1 MEFFKTPE
9 KQIIKDDSKNSPKK
23 TFEIKKSKKHII
35 KNIFNEVKPADP
47 LINRKNIAFKPIKYP
62 TVNKPILKLPN
73 FNENTIPYI
82 EKFELINNDKMILD
96 GVNNNNNN
104 KKEFLINHYI
114 NMAKNIS
121 KLIYAKNPKDKDG
134 NFTIDNIIDLSMIS
148 GSKTKRNIN
157 NVKFFNIEDN
167 LNKLGISPED
177 IINFESNFEC
187 GNLQLVYLI
196 NHQEEELI
204 NEENKNS
211 NINTP
216 REINND
222 INNYELFLQ
231 NDTNTRGYS
240 QWFFFRISKG
250 KIGQKIKLNIMNFQR
265 KKTKYSLGLKIWYFS
280 KKKKEEKNIGWH
292 HTKENVNYSK
302 NFLYNFTKAKRTY
315 YYTLSFEYTFEYD
328 NDEVFFA
335 NSIPFFYSDVI
346 NDLNYFTKKENEK
359 YNFFERKKLCSTLTG
374 NDVDYFNINTDN
386 NLLINDKK
394 DTTNKKGII
403 LFARQHPGETVS
415 SWILKGAYE
424 FLMAFNKE
432 ANYLREYYI
441 IKIIPMI
448 NVDGVI
454 CGNSRT
460 SLSGCDLNRRW
471 EKPDEFLHPEIYYL
485 KELIFNFTKNIEVEY
500 IIDFHGHFGAFNSF
514 FYGNNNKKDLK
525 YCKYFPFVV
534 GKISDVILF
543 NKSYFKM
550 PRFKKGTGRIHLF
563 HELGIENIFTLETSY
578 FGCNQGKYCNQYF
591 NSEILK
597 EIGRDIC
604 KGILLCHYNSNIKLS
619 IELKKDILEI
629 NKEFEDYLSNFKG
642 KKEEKENNDV
652 EIDKEQEE
660 KEEDKGDISD
670 SESEPSRDNLEEE
683 EIKKLFP
690 FFNKKKIRKITKRKK
705 LNTFLRNNYNNDI
718 KRKKISELKNKI
730 IDIQKNQTIGF
741 PKIEKIFPN
750 PTLRNNKK
758 ILTIN
763 DKNSNNTKI
772 KNISQDICS
781 KFFYKNKKF
790 KYIHIINN
798 KFPTNINTNNNTLI
812 KLFEEKQTQTEEKF
826 FVFHWTYFFGLY
838 KILTTNVSQKRI
850 NIAYPLLI
858 KYDNRIDV
866 IKNSKYKSTSTMVST
881 SLNKIKLNLKENS
894 IGRND
899 KKIKYIFKSEDEKN
913 NFINKLI
920 IKNDFTKILM
930 SDNNVANTSRINNS
944 KNKIKIKDKDKEKD
958 KEHSL
963 QKVIASFGND
973 CTFMKKEEYL
983 KKYLDD
989 ENRINSYK

>member
-1 MEFFKTPE
+1 MDFVKTPE
-9 KQIIKDDSKNSPKK
+9 KQIIKEDSKESLKK
-23 TFEIKKSKKHII
+23 TFEIKKSKKRLI
-35 KNIFNEVKPADP
+35 KNMFNDVKPADP

-62 TVNKPILKLPN
+62 SVNKPVLKLPN
-73 FNENTIPYI
+73 FNENTIPYTQ
-82 EKFELINNDKMILD
+82 KFELINNKEMNLD
-96 GVNNNNNN
+96 DVNHNNN

-114 NMAKNIS
+114 NISKNIA

-134 NFTIDNIIDLSMIS
+134 NFTIDNIIDLSQIN
-148 GSKTKRNIN
+148 GSKTKRSI
-157 NVKFFNIEDN
+157 NVKFFDKEEN
-167 LNKLGISPED
+167 LNKLGISPEN

-187 GNLQLVYLI
+187 GNLQFVYLI
-196 NHQEEELI
+196 NPQEDELI
-204 NEENKNS
+204 NEENKKN
-211 NINTP
+211 NINP
-216 REINND
+216 PIEINNEK
-222 INNYELFLQ
+222 NSNEYELFLQ
-231 NDTNTRGYS
+231 NDTNTRGHS
-240 QWFFFRISKG
+240 QWFFFRVSNG
-250 KIGQKIKLNIMNFQR
+250 KKGQKIKLNIMNFQR

-280 KKKKEEKNIGWH
+280 KKKKEEKSIGWH
-292 HTKENVNYSK
+292 HTEENVNYFM
-302 NFLYNFTKAKRTY
+302 NFLYNFIKGKRTY

-328 NDEVFFA
+328 NDEVYFA

-359 YNFFERKKLCSTLTG
+359 YNFFERKKLCDTLIG
-374 NDVDYFNINTDN
+374 NEVDYFSINTDN
-386 NLLINDKK
+386 NLVINEKQE
-394 DTTNKKGII
+394 TTNKKGII

-424 FLMAFNKE
+424 YLMSFNKE
-432 ANYLREYYI
+432 ANYLRDNYI

-485 KELIFNFTKNIEVEY
+485 KELIHNFTKNIEVEY

-514 FYGNNNKKDLK
+514 FYGNNSKSDLK

-534 GKISDVILF
+534 GKISDVVLF
-543 NKSYFKM
+543 NKSCFKM
-550 PRFKKGTGRIHLF
+550 PRFKKGTGRIQLF
-563 HELGIENIFTLETSY
+563 HALKIENIFTLETSY

-591 NSEILK
+591 NSDMLK

-604 KGILLCHYNSNIKLS
+604 KGILLCHYNSNININ

-629 NKEFEDYLSNFKG
+629 NKEFENFISNFKG
-642 KKEEKENNDV
+642 KIKDEKYNNDMG
-652 EIDKEQEE
+652 IEQEE
-660 KEEDKGDISD
+660 KDENDVSD

-683 EIKKLFP
+683 ELKKLFP

-705 LNTFLRNNYNNDI
+705 LNTFLKNNINNNNII
-718 KRKKISELKNKI
+718 KSKRISELKNRI

-741 PKIEKIFPN
+741 PKIEKISPT

-758 ILTIN
+758 ILTVNAIIN
-763 DKNSNNTKI
+763 NNIKV
-772 KNISQDICS
+772 KNINEAVCS

-790 KYIHIINN
+790 KYIHIANN
-798 KFPTNINTNNNTLI
+798 KFQTNINTNNSTLI

-826 FVFHWTYFFGLY
+826 FVLHWTYFFGLY
-838 KILTTNVSQKRI
+838 KILTANLSQKRI

-858 KYDNRIDV
+858 KYDNRVDST
-866 IKNSKYKSTSTMVST
+866 KFKSTATMVSS
-881 SLNKIKLNLKENS
+881 SLNKIKINLKENS
-894 IGRND
+894 LGRND
-899 KKIKYIFKSEDEKN
+899 KKIKYVFNSENEKTN
-913 NFINKLI
+913 YINKLI
-920 IKNDFTKILM
+920 IKNDFTKILI
-930 SDNNVANTSRINNS
+930 SDNNAINSSRFNNS
-944 KNKIKIKDKDKEKD
+944 KNKIKIKEKD
-958 KEHSL
+958 KEHSI
-963 QKVIASFGND
+963 QKVIASFGTD
-973 CTFMKKEEYL
+973 CTYMKKDEYL